1 MFTLF
6 NKLLL
11 YALAFKFVLSKLK
24 TAIHRSQPK
33 EITYTDYK
41 QFDSLKI
48 KNELENLLTKENI
61 DSWIKF
67 DEQFVKL

>member
-33 EITYTDYK
+33 ETTYTDYK
-41 QFDSLKI
+41 QFDSLKF

>member
-6 NKLLL
+6 NRLLL

-24 TAIHRSQPK
+24 TTIHRSQPK

-41 QFDSLKI
+41 QFDSLKF